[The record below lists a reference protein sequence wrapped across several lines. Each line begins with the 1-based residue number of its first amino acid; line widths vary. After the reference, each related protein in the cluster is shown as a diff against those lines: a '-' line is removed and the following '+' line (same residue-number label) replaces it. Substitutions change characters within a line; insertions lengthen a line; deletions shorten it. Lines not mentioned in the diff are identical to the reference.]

1 MSDKQMIESIVTDIE
16 GTTTSISFVHEVLF
30 PYSAKQLHEYL
41 KTHWIHGPIQKVVAE
56 AASFSELESPS
67 CDEIASVFLQW
78 IQEDQKVAPLK
89 KLQGF
94 IWKDGY
100 ESGELLG
107 HMYPDVNE
115 HLHRWHEKGLTLSI
129 FSSGS
134 VEAQKLLFGHLPQG
148 DLTPLFSH
156 FFDTAIGNKRTEEA
170 YEEILKTLQTP
181 AERVLFLSDVEE
193 ELDAAK
199 ASGMQTCQLVREEEG
214 SRVVST
220 GRHQVCRD
228 FHEVTQFFLLNE
240 NK

>member
-1 MSDKQMIESIVTDIE
+1 MIASIVTDIE

-30 PYSAKQLHEYL
+30 PYSAKRLYDYL
-41 KTHWIHGPIQKVVAE
+41 QTHWTHAPVQQLVTE
-56 AASFSELESPS
+56 AASSAELDSPS
-67 CDEIASVFLQW
+67 CEEIAPVFLQW
-78 IQEDQKVAPLK
+78 IQEDQKAPSLK

-94 IWKDGY
+94 IWRDGY
-100 ESGELLG
+100 ESGDLLG
-107 HMYPDVNE
+107 HIYPDVNE
-115 HLHRWHEKGLTLSI
+115 HLHRWHEKGITLSI

-228 FHEVTQFFLLNE
+228 FHEVTQFFY
-240 NK
+240 